1 MSTTILGPVKFK
13 SQAVQGYP
21 GDVLQ
26 LVQAG
31 AVGTIVA
38 GIPVTKALGQPYVL
52 PAATN
57 TPVVGTDY
65 MAGISANLSTDTVAA
80 DGAVRVCQLMPG
92 TIYLIA
98 PKNPA
103 TVFGASYL
111 TAPSQTTYNTFVGS
125 RVLFDLTSNVYS
137 ILNTDGS
144 TNGLV
149 IEPVNVNEYP
159 GLVAFSI
166 RQACYYAA

>member
-1 MSTTILGPVKFK
+1 MAATLGAVKFK

-21 GDVLQ
+21 GDVTF

-31 AVGTIVA
+31 AVGTISA

-52 PAATN
+52 PAADG
-57 TPVVGTDY
+57 TPVVGTDF
-65 MAGISANLSTDTVAA
+65 MAGISATLSTDTVAA
-80 DGAVRVCQLMPG
+80 DGLVSVCQLMPG

-98 PKNPA
+98 PKTPA
-103 TVFGASYL
+103 TYFGASYA
-111 TAPSQTTYNTFVGS
+111 TIPSQSTYNALVGS
-125 RVLFDLTSNVYS
+125 RMVFDLTGTTYT
-137 ILNTDGS
+137 IDATDGA

-149 IEPVNVNEYP
+149 VEYVDVNAYP

-166 RQACYYAA
+166 RQAAYYAA

>member
-1 MSTTILGPVKFK
+1 MAATLGAVKFK

-21 GDVLQ
+21 GDLAQ

-31 AVGTIVA
+31 AVGTISA

-65 MAGISANLSTDTVAA
+65 MAGISATLSTDTVAA
-80 DGAVRVCQLMPG
+80 DGLVSVCTLMPG

-98 PKNPA
+98 PKVPA
-103 TVFGASYL
+103 TYFGASYQ
-111 TAPSQTTYNTFVGS
+111 TTPSQSTYNALVGA
-125 RVLFDLTSNVYS
+125 RVLFDLTSNVYT
-137 ILNTDGS
+137 ILAADGS
-144 TNGLV
+144 THGLV
-149 IEPVNVNEYP
+149 VEYIDVNLYP

-166 RQACYYAA
+166 REGCFYTA